1 MNKLFVILALI
12 LMGAMGGYWWFQV
25 YTPLND
31 QVASLEAKAKKLD
44 KEIKQNKNIDNE
56 LDSLKAEY
64 DQVKRELARYESLIS
79 TESKVPEILE
89 KTERVCKESKIE
101 FRDIHISP
109 LVEYEGYSE
118 IPIEV
123 GLEGTYHR
131 IGEFLASME
140 NLRMLNINS
149 GTISITPKGRPI
161 QERGDDGKP
170 VMVQLLNV
178 TLNVRAFILT
188 RGGGLVD

>member
-79 TESKVPEILE
+79 T
-89 KTERVCKESKIE
+89 
-101 FRDIHISP
+101 
-109 LVEYEGYSE
+109 
-118 IPIEV
+118 
-123 GLEGTYHR
+123 
-131 IGEFLASME
+131 
-140 NLRMLNINS
+140 
-149 GTISITPKGRPI
+149 
-161 QERGDDGKP
+161 
-170 VMVQLLNV
+170 
-178 TLNVRAFILT
+178 
-188 RGGGLVD
+188 